1 MQKKQCRQNSALIRL
16 RFREGTTLHQDSC
29 SMAKTLFGKKQK
41 KQENQSWLK
50 MLQFV
55 LLFNNSFVFPQKVA
69 FRTIVGKQ
77 LFFKEILPSQILKW
91 ENNLGEKKSM
101 LKKLPSTKK
110 NRVYWTIAKNCTKSR
125 PLLNQVRFSLF

>member
-1 MQKKQCRQNSALIRL
+1 MKEESSKLNLGSQAKGVQKKQCRQNSALIRL
-16 RFREGTTLHQDSC
+16 RFREGTTLHQDLC
-29 SMAKTLFGKKQK
+29 SIAETLFGKKQK

-77 LFFKEILPSQILKW
+77 SFFKEILHCQ
-91 ENNLGEKKSM
+91 NL
-101 LKKLPSTKK
+101 
-110 NRVYWTIAKNCTKSR
+110 NW
-125 PLLNQVRFSLF
+125 

>member
-1 MQKKQCRQNSALIRL
+1 MKLKEEPSKLNLRSQAAGVQKKQCRQNSALIRL

-77 LFFKEILPSQILKW
+77 SFFGEILHCQNPNW
-91 ENNLGEKKSM
+91 
-101 LKKLPSTKK
+101 
-110 NRVYWTIAKNCTKSR
+110 
-125 PLLNQVRFSLF
+125 